1 MLLGRLCT
9 SSEARHVGLTA
20 SCWDAH
26 AYNHQQ
32 WENQGMFKKQAP
44 KCLCSLLSTL
54 LIPPFARIKGS
65 WKQPKPSSISSSTQQ
80 KLSEL
85 PCSMER
91 LTTPTSEDRWH
102 SRLETLKCALKHS
115 AGVVPWV
122 LELSQRWNFW
132 PIANPKKGVKY
143 QKFIVREWNCQCHF
157 SQLCTERF
165 HLQLWF
171 DWINIVGKQ
180 VPHGFYKMFWFHI
193 VEVL

>member
-1 MLLGRLCT
+1 MCFMLLGRLCT

-85 PCSMER
+85 PCSMEK

-115 AGVVPWV
+115 AGVVTCALFCLSDFSGDYIGISYKSNMGTPTSGIFDPIAYPRFWV
-122 LELSQRWNFW
+122 L
-132 PIANPKKGVKY
+132 
-143 QKFIVREWNCQCHF
+143 
-157 SQLCTERF
+157 QLVF
-165 HLQLWF
+165 
-171 DWINIVGKQ
+171 
-180 VPHGFYKMFWFHI
+180 
-193 VEVL
+193 